1 MAMNARSSPA
11 PDPAPDV
18 PAGPGDAAGLLANWG
33 FLARPDLPDRPGPAL
48 LFVALRDH
56 PTLRHYDPESIR
68 YWAGLDGR
76 GVARVIDR
84 RTRLPLEESFS
95 WGRIT
100 IVDRLGITNEY
111 VGFGGRVRAA
121 QVDDATI
128 VVFESPAPIL
138 RRGGHSQRW
147 DRGAEEVAAFFG
159 RFLLAVDVI
168 PGFEAQAVAASPDAI
183 YAAFLIDTVRRY
195 RQSETLRESDPELAA
210 MLRREEQR
218 VRGQRPATWDEG
230 ARLLDAAQRDLQP
243 V

>member
-11 PDPAPDV
+11 PDV
-18 PAGPGDAAGLLANWG
+18 PAGPRDAAGLLTNWG

-48 LFVALRDH
+48 LLVALRER

-68 YWAGLDGR
+68 YWTALDGR
-76 GVARVIDR
+76 GVGRVIDR
-84 RTRLPLEESFS
+84 RTGLPLEESFS

-100 IVDRLGITNEY
+100 IVDRLGVTNEY

-121 QVDDATI
+121 KEEDAAI

-195 RQSETLRESDPELAA
+195 RQSETLRQSDPDLAA
-210 MLRREEQR
+210 LLRREEQR

-230 ARLLDAAQRDLQP
+230 ACLLAAARQDLQP

>member
-1 MAMNARSSPA
+1 MAMNARSSQ
-11 PDPAPDV
+11 APDV
-18 PAGPGDAAGLLANWG
+18 PGGPRDAAGLLTNWG

-48 LFVALRDH
+48 LLVAMRER

-84 RTRLPLEESFS
+84 RTGLPLEESFA

-111 VGFGGRVRAA
+111 LGFGGRVRAA
-121 QVDDATI
+121 RVEDAAI

-147 DRGAEEVAAFFG
+147 DRGAEEIAAFFG

-183 YAAFLIDTVRRY
+183 YAAFLIDTARRY
-195 RQSETLRESDPELAA
+195 RQSETLRQSDPDLAA
-210 MLRREEQR
+210 LLRREEQR
-218 VRGQRPATWDEG
+218 LRDQRPATWDEG
-230 ARLLDAAQRDLQP
+230 ARLLAASRRDLQP